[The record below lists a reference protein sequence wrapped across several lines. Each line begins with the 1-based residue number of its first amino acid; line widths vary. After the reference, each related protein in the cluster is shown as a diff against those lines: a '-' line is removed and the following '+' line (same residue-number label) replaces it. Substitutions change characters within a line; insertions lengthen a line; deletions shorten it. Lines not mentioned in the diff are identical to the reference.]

1 MTPVRADEAP
11 VSIEC
16 HAGRIGPLEKGREGS
31 MLAAL
36 KRRMKNPSPGE
47 SIIAYY
53 AAAIFLGALLLS
65 TPYAARGEALSFLD
79 ALFTATSA
87 QCVTGLIVV
96 DTGARLSLFG
106 QVVVLGLIQ
115 IGGLGIM
122 TFSVYFF
129 IYLRAGVSL
138 RGRWV
143 LQETLMHTPVSSLPD
158 LIRGI
163 FLMTI
168 LIEAAGAVL
177 LSLAFIPDH
186 GLAEGIYS
194 GIFHSVSAFCN
205 AGFSLYPDSLVAY
218 RGNALVNFT
227 VIALIVL
234 GGIGFL
240 VIHEVLKVLRRKE
253 RIRLSLHSKVVL
265 LTSFF
270 LILYGALVIGW
281 LEAGHAFAQMS
292 AAEGFWAA
300 LFQSVSARTAGF
312 NTIDL
317 NAFQT
322 PTLFLIM
329 FLMFIGASPGSAGGG
344 VKTTTFALFLGILF
358 SRLRGNPNTNL
369 FRRTVPDEAVTR
381 ALILVLLAV
390 IMIGIA
396 LFGLLI
402 AQSHVELEIS
412 REFLDYAFESV
423 SGFATVGLST
433 GATGELT
440 GAGKIIIIALMF
452 VGRVGL
458 LTMAFSIVG
467 RHKPYAA
474 RYAEENIMIG

>member
-1 MTPVRADEAP
+1 
-11 VSIEC
+11 
-16 HAGRIGPLEKGREGS
+16 

-36 KRRMKNPSPGE
+36 KSRWKNPSPGE
-47 SIIAYY
+47 SIMVYY
-53 AAAIFLGALLLS
+53 AAAILLGALLLS
-65 TPYAARGEALSFLD
+65 TPLAARGEALSFLD

-96 DTGARLSLFG
+96 DTGTRLSLFG
-106 QVVVLGLIQ
+106 QMVVLGLIQ

-129 IYLRAGVSL
+129 LYLRAGVSL

-143 LQETLMHTPVSSLPD
+143 LQETLMHKPVGSLPE
-158 LIRGI
+158 LIKGI

-168 LIEAAGAVL
+168 VIEGVGAL
-177 LSLAFIPDH
+177 FLSLAFIPDL
-186 GLAEGIYS
+186 GLTEGIYS

-218 RGNALVNFT
+218 RGNALVNVT
-227 VIALIVL
+227 VMALIIL

-240 VIHEVLKVLRRKE
+240 VIQEVLRVGIRRRRAE
-253 RIRLSLHSKVVL
+253 RTRLSLHSRVVL
-265 LTSFF
+265 LTSVF
-270 LILYGALVIGW
+270 LIVYGTVLIGW
-281 LEAGHAFAQMS
+281 LEAGHAFAEMTV
-292 AAEGFWAA
+292 AEGFWTA
-300 LFQSVSARTAGF
+300 LFQSVTARTAGF

-344 VKTTTFALFLGILF
+344 VKTTTFALFLSVLY

-369 FRRTVPDEAVTR
+369 FRRTVPDEIVTR
-381 ALILVLLAV
+381 ALTLVLLAV
-390 IMIGIA
+390 IFIGIA

-402 AQSHVELEIS
+402 AQSQVEFELS
-412 REFLDYAFESV
+412 REFLNYAFETV
-423 SGFATVGLST
+423 SGFATVGLSL
-433 GATGELT
+433 GATGNLA
-440 GAGKIIIIALMF
+440 GAGKLIIIVLMF

-458 LTMAFSIVG
+458 LTMAFSIAG
-467 RHKPYAA
+467 RRKPYAA

>member
-1 MTPVRADEAP
+1 
-11 VSIEC
+11 
-16 HAGRIGPLEKGREGS
+16 

-36 KRRMKNPSPGE
+36 KSRWKNPSPGE
-47 SIIAYY
+47 SIMVYY
-53 AAAIFLGALLLS
+53 AAAILLGALLLS
-65 TPYAARGEALSFLD
+65 TPLAARGEALSFLD

-96 DTGARLSLFG
+96 DTGTRLSLFG
-106 QVVVLGLIQ
+106 QMVVLGLIQ

-129 IYLRAGVSL
+129 LYLRAGVSL

-143 LQETLMHTPVSSLPD
+143 LQETLMHKPVGSLPE
-158 LIRGI
+158 LIKGI

-168 LIEAAGAVL
+168 VIEGVGAL
-177 LSLAFIPDH
+177 FLSLAFIPDL

-218 RGNALVNFT
+218 RGNALVNVT
-227 VIALIVL
+227 VMALIIL

-240 VIHEVLKVLRRKE
+240 VIQEVLRVGIRRRRTE
-253 RIRLSLHSKVVL
+253 RTRLSLHSRVVL
-265 LTSFF
+265 LTSVF
-270 LILYGALVIGW
+270 LILYGTVLIGW
-281 LEAGHAFAQMS
+281 LEAGHAFAEMTV
-292 AAEGFWAA
+292 AEGFWTA
-300 LFQSVSARTAGF
+300 LFQSVTARTAGF

-344 VKTTTFALFLGILF
+344 VKTTTFALFLGVLY

-369 FRRTVPDEAVTR
+369 FRRSVPDEIVTR
-381 ALILVLLAV
+381 ALTLVLLAV
-390 IMIGIA
+390 IFIGIA

-402 AQSHVELEIS
+402 AQSQVEFELS
-412 REFLDYAFESV
+412 REFLNYAFETV
-423 SGFATVGLST
+423 SGFATVGLSL
-433 GATGELT
+433 GATGNLA
-440 GAGKIIIIALMF
+440 GAGKVIIIVLMF

-458 LTMAFSIVG
+458 LTMAFSIAG
-467 RHKPYAA
+467 RRKPYAA

>member
-1 MTPVRADEAP
+1 
-11 VSIEC
+11 
-16 HAGRIGPLEKGREGS
+16 

-36 KRRMKNPSPGE
+36 KSRWKNPSPGE
-47 SIIAYY
+47 SIMVYY
-53 AAAIFLGALLLS
+53 AAAILLGALLLS
-65 TPYAARGEALSFLD
+65 TPLAARGEALSFLD

-96 DTGARLSLFG
+96 DTGTRLSLFG
-106 QVVVLGLIQ
+106 QMVVLGLIQ

-129 IYLRAGVSL
+129 LYLRAGVSL

-143 LQETLMHTPVSSLPD
+143 LQETLMHKPVGSLPE
-158 LIRGI
+158 LIKGI

-168 LIEAAGAVL
+168 VIEGVGAL
-177 LSLAFIPDH
+177 FLSLAFIPDL
-186 GLAEGIYS
+186 GLTEGIYS

-218 RGNALVNFT
+218 RGNALVNVT
-227 VIALIVL
+227 VMALIIL

-240 VIHEVLKVLRRKE
+240 VIQEVLRVGIRRRRAE
-253 RIRLSLHSKVVL
+253 RTRLSLHSRVVL
-265 LTSFF
+265 LTSVF
-270 LILYGALVIGW
+270 LIVYGTVLIGW
-281 LEAGHAFAQMS
+281 LEAGHAFAEMTV
-292 AAEGFWAA
+292 AEGFWTA
-300 LFQSVSARTAGF
+300 LFQSVTARTAGF

-344 VKTTTFALFLGILF
+344 VKTTTFALFLGVLY

-369 FRRTVPDEAVTR
+369 FRRTVPDEIVTR
-381 ALILVLLAV
+381 ALTLVLLAV
-390 IMIGIA
+390 IFIGIA

-402 AQSHVELEIS
+402 AQSQVEFELS
-412 REFLDYAFESV
+412 REFLNYAFETV
-423 SGFATVGLST
+423 SGFATVGLSL
-433 GATGELT
+433 GATGNLA
-440 GAGKIIIIALMF
+440 GAGKLIIIVLMF

-458 LTMAFSIVG
+458 LTMAFSIAG
-467 RHKPYAA
+467 RRKPYAA

>member
-1 MTPVRADEAP
+1 
-11 VSIEC
+11 
-16 HAGRIGPLEKGREGS
+16 

-36 KRRMKNPSPGE
+36 KRRWKNPSPGE
-47 SIIAYY
+47 SIMVYY
-53 AAAIFLGALLLS
+53 AAAILLGAFLLS
-65 TPYAARGEALSFLD
+65 TPLAARGEALSFLD

-96 DTGARLSLFG
+96 DTGTRLSLFG
-106 QVVVLGLIQ
+106 QMVVLGLIQ

-129 IYLRAGVSL
+129 LYLRAGVSL

-143 LQETLMHTPVSSLPD
+143 LQETLIHKPVSSLPD
-158 LIRGI
+158 LIKGI

-168 LIEAAGAVL
+168 VIEGVGAL
-177 LSLAFIPDH
+177 FLSLAFIPDL

-218 RGNALVNFT
+218 RGNALVNVT
-227 VIALIVL
+227 VMALIIL

-240 VIHEVLKVLRRKE
+240 VIQEVLKVGTRRRRGE
-253 RIRLSLHSKVVL
+253 RTRLSLHSRVVL
-265 LTSFF
+265 LTSVF
-270 LILYGALVIGW
+270 LILYGTVLIGW
-281 LEAGHAFAQMS
+281 LEAGHAFAEMTV
-292 AAEGFWAA
+292 AEGFWTA
-300 LFQSVSARTAGF
+300 LFQSVTARTAGF

-344 VKTTTFALFLGILF
+344 VKTTTFALFLGVLY

-369 FRRTVPDEAVTR
+369 FRRTVPDEIVTR
-381 ALILVLLAV
+381 ALTLVLLAV
-390 IMIGIA
+390 VLIGIA

-402 AQSHVELEIS
+402 AQSHVEFELS
-412 REFLDYAFESV
+412 RDFLNYAFETV
-423 SGFATVGLST
+423 SGFATVGLSL

-440 GAGKIIIIALMF
+440 EAAKFIIIVLMF

-458 LTMAFSIVG
+458 LTMAFSIAG
-467 RHKPYAA
+467 RRKPYAA